1 VRVPAAR
8 VRVPAAR
15 VRVPAARVREPAARV
30 REPAARV
37 REPAARVREPAA
49 PFLAGPWRERRG
61 ARGCGP
67 IEGPPRTLDR
77 ITPGERG
84 QASVEF
90 VVLLPCIIAI
100 VAVVAQALLAGQA
113 AWEARVAS
121 RAAARANAFG
131 HDAAT
136 AARGHLRAGL
146 ERSLIVKASADGDV
160 RVSIRIPSILPSVSL
175 GRVSATSHFRPQ
187 A

>member
-1 VRVPAAR
+1 MPRHLPLAR
-8 VRVPAAR
+8 PS
-15 VRVPAARVREPAARV
+15 
-30 REPAARV
+30 
-37 REPAARVREPAA
+37 AA
-49 PFLAGPWRERRG
+49 PSAAASLLARPYRERPPSS
-61 ARGCGP
+61 RGCAP
-67 IEGPPRTLDR
+67 IDGHQRTSDR
-77 ITPGERG
+77 STPGERG

-90 VVLLPCIIAI
+90 VALLPCIIAV

-146 ERSLIVKASADGDV
+146 ERSLIVKASTEGDV
-160 RVSIRIPSILPSVSL
+160 RVSIRIPSIVPSLSL